1 MSRPSIRRVLIAAL
15 ALFALTAATTACGS
29 DSDDSSSDATTTT
42 AASKAIKAP
51 DSITI
56 AYQAIPNADLIV
68 KQQKLLEKALPDT
81 KIEWKLFDSGGSV
94 NEAFA
99 SGDIDFGLAGSSPV
113 SRGISQGLP
122 YRVVWI
128 HDVIGDAEALAVKSG
143 IGSLK
148 DLVGKTVATP
158 FASTSHYSLLAAL
171 TDAGVDP
178 TKVKII
184 DSEPDDIYAAWSN
197 DQIDGAYV
205 WNPNL
210 AKIVADGGKVLVS
223 SAELAKKGDTTYDLG
238 LVSSKFAEQ
247 YPDVVDAWAKAQDTA
262 VGLIQDDVDT
272 AAEIIGSEL
281 DIKPAEAKAQIG
293 DLIFVGAAEQAGQE
307 YLGGA
312 LAKNLESAAQFNKE
326 QGEIESVPDSA
337 TFVDAVDAGP
347 AASVGG

>member
-1 MSRPSIRRVLIAAL
+1 MTRPPFRRVLFGAVALL
-15 ALFALTAATTACGS
+15 ALAATTVACGS
-29 DSDDSSSDATTTT
+29 DSDDDSSSSSTT
-42 AASKAIKAP
+42 AAASPAIKAP

-56 AYQAIPNADLIV
+56 AYQAIPNGDLIV

-81 KIEWKLFDSGGSV
+81 KITWKLFDSGGSV

-122 YRVVWI
+122 YEVVWI
-128 HDVIGDAEALAVKSG
+128 HDVIGDAEALAVKPG
-143 IGSLK
+143 IGSVK

-158 FASTSHYSLLAAL
+158 FASTAHYSLLAAL
-171 TDAGVDP
+171 TDADVDP
-178 TKVKII
+178 TTVKII

-210 AKIVADGGKVLVS
+210 AKIVADDGKVLVS
-223 SAELAKKGDTTYDLG
+223 SAELVEKGDTTYDLG
-238 LVSSKFAEQ
+238 LVSSTFAEK
-247 YPDVVDAWAKAQDTA
+247 YPDVVEAWAKAQDTA

-281 DIKPAEAKAQIG
+281 EIETAEAKAQIG
-293 DLIFVGAAEQAGQE
+293 DLIFVRAAEQAGSA

-312 LAKNLESAAQFNKE
+312 LAENLEKAATFNKE
-326 QGEIESVPDSA
+326 QGEIESVKPTEDYVA
-337 TFVDAVDAGP
+337 AVDAEP